1 MEVMVLNASP
11 RKAGN
16 TAELLKSAA
25 DGARDPGITAMITT
39 GDSETEKH
47 IEGRPLRHRT
57 QKPPCKPQTCRAV

>member
-1 MEVMVLNASP
+1 MKVMVLNASP

-39 GDSETEKH
+39 GDSEAEKH
-47 IEGRPLRHRT
+47 IEGRPLRHRI
-57 QKPPCKPQTCRAV
+57 